1 MISANKAEQHP
12 APDPQGEFTRAIIKE
27 GRSGR
32 FRKGKK
38 RPVKEWVAR
47 MVILVVSLAVAQVA
61 VTLFLKA
68 ALGSDPYTVYAQGLS
83 GVLGISVGMC
93 HMAFSTLLLL
103 SYTFLAREY
112 LLPGTVLCTFG
123 SGLLLDVVMRLFGDV
138 IPPDASMPLRIAT
151 MIVGLAVSAIGL
163 AMLIRCDCG
172 LGANDILPV
181 ILSDKLRVQYRWI
194 KITVDIVFTSAGFL
208 LGGIVGIGTLVSVLA
223 TGPVAQWFFAPLDR
237 LIARILLAMGIQ
249 PTSRNWQQDGE
260 KTS

>member
-1 MISANKAEQHP
+1 MTSDPCPTHQTQLQP

-38 RPVKEWVAR
+38 RPVKEWIAR
-47 MVILVVSLAVAQVA
+47 LAIMLVSLAVAQVA

-83 GVLGISVGMC
+83 RVLGISVGMC
-93 HMAFSTLLLL
+93 HMSFSTLLLL
-103 SYTFLAREY
+103 SYFVFAREY
-112 LLPGTVLCTFG
+112 ILPGTVICTFG
-123 SGLLLDVVMRLFGDV
+123 SGIFLDAVMRLFGNV
-138 IPPDASMPLRIAT
+138 IPPDASMPLRLAT
-151 MIVGLAVSAIGL
+151 MLVGLAVSAIAL

-223 TGPVAQWFFAPLDR
+223 TGPVAQWFFTPLDR

-249 PTSRNWQQDGE
+249 PTSRNWRQE
-260 KTS
+260 S